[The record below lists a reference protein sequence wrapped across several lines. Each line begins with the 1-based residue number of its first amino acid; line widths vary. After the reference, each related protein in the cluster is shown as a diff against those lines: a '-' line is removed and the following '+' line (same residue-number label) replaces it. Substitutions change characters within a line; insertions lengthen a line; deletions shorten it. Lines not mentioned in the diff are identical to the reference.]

1 MTDER
6 KALYKKRRTV
16 SVKAD
21 EAALSQ
27 VRDRIAALTTEL
39 KGLRKEVRL
48 CEDIAVR
55 SDVMSEKLCTIE
67 EEEKTR
73 RKEKKRDEQFWRRG

>member
-1 MTDER
+1 M
-6 KALYKKRRTV
+6 
-16 SVKAD
+16 KAD
-21 EAALSQ
+21 EAARSQ

-39 KGLRKEVRL
+39 KGLRKEVCL

-55 SDVMSEKLCTIE
+55 SDVMSEKLYTIE

-73 RKEKKRDEQFWRRG
+73 RKEKKRDEQFRRRG